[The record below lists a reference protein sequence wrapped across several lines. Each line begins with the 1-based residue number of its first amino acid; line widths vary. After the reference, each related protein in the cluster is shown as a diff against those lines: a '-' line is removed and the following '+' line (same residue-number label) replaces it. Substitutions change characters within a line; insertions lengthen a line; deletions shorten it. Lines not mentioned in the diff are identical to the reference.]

1 VAVASLMAARALLFD
16 FNGTLS
22 DDEPILFE
30 IWRAIF
36 EERGRPLAREEYF
49 GSFAGLADPE
59 IAALGLGLDGEDLAA
74 VMDERVR
81 RYRERVADGA
91 CVRPEMRAAIQAAA
105 ARVPVGVVSGA
116 ARADIELVL
125 GAAGLDGVFGVV
137 VSAEDVASGKPD
149 PEGYLRA
156 AAALGVARADAV
168 VLEDSEAGV
177 RAAKAA
183 GMRCVALLGT
193 VASERLA
200 DADEVVERVDEALV
214 ERLLG

>member
-1 VAVASLMAARALLFD
+1 MPARALLLD

-30 IWRAIF
+30 IWRELF
-36 EERGRPLAREEYF
+36 GEHGRDLPREEYF

-59 IAALGLGLDGEDLAA
+59 IAVLGLGVAGPELDA
-74 VMDERVR
+74 VMAERVR
-81 RYRERVADGA
+81 RYRARVADGG
-91 CVRPEMRAAIQAAA
+91 CVRPEVREAVEVAA
-105 ARVPVGVVSGA
+105 ARVPVAVVSGA

-125 GAAGLDGVFGVV
+125 GAAGLAGLVATV
-137 VSAEDVASGKPD
+137 VSAEDVSAGKPD

-156 AAALGVARADAV
+156 AAAVGVEAGEAV
-168 VLEDSEAGV
+168 VVEDSEAGV
-177 RAAKAA
+177 QAAKAA

-193 VASERLA
+193 VAPERLA
-200 DADEVVERVDEALV
+200 AADELVERIDPALV

>member
-1 VAVASLMAARALLFD
+1 MPARALLFD

-36 EERGRPLAREEYF
+36 EERGRPLSREEYF

-59 IAALGLGLDGEDLAA
+59 IAALGLGVSGDALMA

-91 CVRPEMRAAIQAAA
+91 CVRPELRAAVHAAA

-116 ARADIELVL
+116 ARADIDLVL
-125 GAAGLDGVFGVV
+125 GAAGLAGMFEVV

-156 AAALGVARADAV
+156 VAVLGVEPAGAV

-193 VASERLA
+193 VAPERLA
-200 DADEVVERVDEALV
+200 AADEVVERIDEALV
-214 ERLLG
+214 ERLLA

>member
-1 VAVASLMAARALLFD
+1 MTPARALLFD

-36 EERGRPLAREEYF
+36 EERGRPLSREEYF
-49 GSFAGLADPE
+49 GGFAGLADPE
-59 IAALGLGLDGEDLAA
+59 IASLGLGVAGEELAA
-74 VMDERVR
+74 VMGERVL

-91 CVRPEMRAAIQAAA
+91 CVRPAMRAAVRTAA
-105 ARVPVGVVSGA
+105 ARVPVGIVSGA

-125 GAAGLDGVFGVV
+125 GASGLDSAFRVV
-137 VSAEDVASGKPD
+137 VSAEDVANGKPD
-149 PEGYLRA
+149 PQGYLLA
-156 AAALGVARADAV
+156 AAALGVEPGEAV
-168 VLEDSEAGV
+168 VLEDTEAGV

-193 VASERLA
+193 VAPERLSA
-200 DADEVVERVDEALV
+200 ADEVVERVDEALV